1 MAGRARRVLRLVDQL
16 LAGRRSV
23 ALIHLCLL
31 SGPRTRPYHTM
42 RGRCSLTHQSRVPAG
57 DHVADLDLDRRI
69 HFPAIGFGVL
79 TRIEIPHD

>member
-31 SGPRTRPYHTM
+31 SGPRTRPYHTV
-42 RGRCSLTHQSRVPAG
+42 RGRCSFTHQSRVPAG
-57 DHVADLDLDRRI
+57 DHVATSTWIGVD
-69 HFPAIGFGVL
+69 FPAIGIGVL